1 MKRII
6 CFVLA
11 LLLIFSAAACGVNGP
26 ADTNIETAPRGTA
39 ESETLNPDT
48 AAESV
53 TEPVPAEPLRDKA
66 ALFVGDA
73 LMTEVTA
80 DGQKKKS
87 LAEAV
92 AEKLEISDVKNVSTD
107 GVCIS
112 QIPVPYGP
120 TAASLLEAESG
131 NKYGIVIIE
140 GGITDA
146 ARAVDIGR
154 IVPKSADMTKPED
167 LDLYKFAGGFE
178 NTLLTAK
185 KLFADAC
192 IGCVIAPKLTSDRGS
207 ASDMRRYA
215 EVMRLACEKWGVF
228 VLDLYDEETGI
239 EYKPETGLTASTDM
253 NVYQGNGPEYAVD
266 GDTSTLFWSNGGAY
280 DGSTFTVDLG
290 VLSEVSGINLIMG
303 SERYPNNYIHK
314 GVLEYSSDGEN
325 YTKLCDLNKTNRVTK
340 CGEYFKARY
349 VRIRSTAFDKEWP
362 LITEFEITAEP
373 VPGADTGDLYRPIR
387 MSAAD
392 YEKLTERTAEFIREI
407 HTMKREPV
415 FKIGPGVCDL
425 ASVLA
430 DKRVVYYGDS
440 ICDKTFHDDPAR
452 TVYYSYGGRISE
464 LYGAKMIN
472 RGKNSASLSTVRGEN
487 TIIAQTGADL
497 KRSVDIIVIEGGV
510 NDAMDSAPVGKISD
524 MMRENFDPSKLKK
537 STLAGGLEEVLWTL
551 TGNHSEA
558 VIVYMILYKVD
569 FDAGRCKDMTAYVE
583 MIKALC
589 DKWGVVYL
597 DLYNDGWFNARFDI
611 KSRVYSNDGLHPNA
625 AGFDVLAPVLAEFMA
640 DTYVKAKQ
648 DKEE

>member
-6 CFVLA
+6 CFALA
-11 LLLIFSAAACGVNGP
+11 LLLMLSAAACGVNGP

-228 VLDLYDEETGI
+228 VLDLYNEETGI

-280 DGSTFTVDLG
+280 DGSTFRVDLG
-290 VLSEVSGINLIMG
+290 VFSVVWGLNLILG

-314 GVLEYSSDGEN
+314 G
-325 YTKLCDLNKTNRVTK
+325 
-340 CGEYFKARY
+340 
-349 VRIRSTAFDKEWP
+349 
-362 LITEFEITAEP
+362 
-373 VPGADTGDLYRPIR
+373 
-387 MSAAD
+387 
-392 YEKLTERTAEFIREI
+392 
-407 HTMKREPV
+407 
-415 FKIGPGVCDL
+415 
-425 ASVLA
+425 
-430 DKRVVYYGDS
+430 
-440 ICDKTFHDDPAR
+440 
-452 TVYYSYGGRISE
+452 
-464 LYGAKMIN
+464 
-472 RGKNSASLSTVRGEN
+472 
-487 TIIAQTGADL
+487 
-497 KRSVDIIVIEGGV
+497 
-510 NDAMDSAPVGKISD
+510 
-524 MMRENFDPSKLKK
+524 
-537 STLAGGLEEVLWTL
+537 
-551 TGNHSEA
+551 
-558 VIVYMILYKVD
+558 
-569 FDAGRCKDMTAYVE
+569 
-583 MIKALC
+583 
-589 DKWGVVYL
+589 
-597 DLYNDGWFNARFDI
+597 
-611 KSRVYSNDGLHPNA
+611 
-625 AGFDVLAPVLAEFMA
+625 
-640 DTYVKAKQ
+640 
-648 DKEE
+648 